1 MSAIVLN
8 ENLENG
14 STINLPED
22 FKEINPHN
30 LYLYVKSYQAA
41 LRSNTASSK
50 TRTEVSGG
58 GKKPWAQKGRGGA
71 RAGSRRSPVFVG
83 GGQIFGPKPN
93 RNYNQKI
100 NKKQKALA
108 LKFALNEQAE
118 NNALMIVDSISVDS
132 GKTKDAAAIVKKL
145 NKRDVLIV
153 KEMIDENTFR
163 AFNNLQNVYVIEQ
176 NELNGYLIATFH
188 AVVIEKAVWE
198 KLVKES

>member
-1 MSAIVLN
+1 
-8 ENLENG
+8 
-14 STINLPED
+14 
-22 FKEINPHN
+22 
-30 LYLYVKSYQAA
+30 
-41 LRSNTASSK
+41 
-50 TRTEVSGG
+50 
-58 GKKPWAQKGRGGA
+58 
-71 RAGSRRSPVFVG
+71 
-83 GGQIFGPKPN
+83 
-93 RNYNQKI
+93 
-100 NKKQKALA
+100 
-108 LKFALNEQAE
+108 
-118 NNALMIVDSISVDS
+118 MIVDSISVDS